1 MNRTAVR
8 PPLLASGARV
18 ALVSPSGPVRDEG
31 DVERAMN
38 NARAMGWDPVPGT
51 HVRARAGY
59 LAGTDH
65 ERLADLNL
73 AIRDSRVDG
82 IWCVRGG
89 YGAIRLLADLD
100 YDALRAHP
108 KALIGYSDV
117 TALHLAI
124 RARCDLVT
132 FHGPTARSPL
142 ANLSRESLAAAV
154 VRGVNSCGALAE
166 PGTRVLR
173 GGRASGRLEGGNLA
187 LVASLVGT
195 PFAARLDDAILVL
208 EDVNEPVYRIDR
220 MLRQLKLAGSFAR
233 VRALVFGAFTE
244 RGDSDPTG
252 DRPLDDV
259 LGEAAQLVSG
269 PCVAGVP
276 VGHLDAQWTVPLGA
290 MATLDADA
298 QTLNVHDHATVWPM
312 GGK

>member
-1 MNRTAVR
+1 
-8 PPLLASGARV
+8 
-18 ALVSPSGPVRDEG
+18 
-31 DVERAMN
+31 
-38 NARAMGWDPVPGT
+38 
-51 HVRARAGY
+51 
-59 LAGTDH
+59 
-65 ERLADLNL
+65 
-73 AIRDSRVDG
+73 
-82 IWCVRGG
+82 
-89 YGAIRLLADLD
+89 
-100 YDALRAHP
+100 
-108 KALIGYSDV
+108 
-117 TALHLAI
+117 
-124 RARCDLVT
+124 
-132 FHGPTARSPL
+132 
-142 ANLSRESLAAAV
+142 
-154 VRGVNSCGALAE
+154 
-166 PGTRVLR
+166 
-173 GGRASGRLEGGNLA
+173 
-187 LVASLVGT
+187 
-195 PFAARLDDAILVL
+195 
-208 EDVNEPVYRIDR
+208 VYRIDR